1 MNTSLKDSRIN
12 KAVTL
17 FTSGQLNKCLSTTLK
32 LIKIYPTEPFL
43 FNLSGVVNA
52 SMRNYEKAI
61 QSYKKALLLNSGYIE
76 VYNNIGVAYKEWGK
90 SDIALKYLKE
100 AIRLNP
106 SYSEAYNNL
115 GNAQKDLS
123 QLDEAIDNYSKAIE
137 LNPSYVDAMCNKGIS
152 LALQEKYEKSL
163 ELYQNAMALSPENI
177 DTQFLYASLL
187 LTIGRSEDAKKNFIS
202 ILTKRPNHPD
212 ALNGL
217 GLSYLSLNEKL
228 QAKKSFLNVIRL
240 KSDHTEGLTNY
251 GFMLQAD
258 KEFKKSIE
266 IFKKICDIDP
276 YDLRA
281 LSNLGK
287 AYFDSGDLKRADLV
301 FRKGIAIDSNYL
313 PIQRHLVDLFIQERE
328 YEKAEKMVKEIMAF
342 HSESAPEHS
351 ALGSIFEKKGQLA
364 NARKHIDKALKI
376 DPAFSHARINL
387 ATLEQHHG
395 KNEEAKRIYESL
407 LIDDQE
413 NSDLRNNLANL
424 YLTEGRYGEG
434 WSNYEYRWKV
444 SPLVNAVWPIKG
456 MDIWNGEK
464 DKEVVLWREQG
475 IGDDILFLGL
485 TPEARD
491 RSKRLSVYVDPRLV
505 VLCRRSIEG
514 VEFFPYES
522 VIEDVMECHLPMGSL
537 PRLFRQTEDDFKK
550 TKKGYLKADPERV
563 SAIRTE
569 LGLEGKKVIGISW
582 KSIKSLNTL
591 KKSLTLL
598 EFGKIFEGLDVTLVN
613 LQYGDV
619 DQEIREFEEELGIK
633 IVQCD
638 SVDNRED
645 LDGLAALIEACDL
658 VVSTSN
664 VTIHL
669 AGALGK
675 DTWVLL
681 PYVSSFWWL
690 LNREDSIWYPS
701 LKIFRQ
707 KKFGEWKSALDLL
720 RNDICT
726 KYS

>member
-1 MNTSLKDSRIN
+1 MNNSLKDSRIN
-12 KAVTL
+12 KAVAL
-17 FTSGQLNKCLSTTLK
+17 FTSGKLKDCLTITLK

-52 SMRNYEKAI
+52 AMHNYQKAI
-61 QSYKKALLLNSGYIE
+61 QNYKKALSLNSGYIE

-90 SDIALKYLKE
+90 AEIALKYLNE

-123 QLDEAIDNYSKAIE
+123 QLDEAIDNYSKAID

-163 ELYQNAMALSPENI
+163 ELYKNAMALSPENLDI
-177 DTQFLYASLL
+177 KYYISDTYF
-187 LTIGRSEDAKKNFIS
+187 
-202 ILTKRPNHPD
+202 
-212 ALNGL
+212 
-217 GLSYLSLNEKL
+217 
-228 QAKKSFLNVIRL
+228 
-240 KSDHTEGLTNY
+240 
-251 GFMLQAD
+251 
-258 KEFKKSIE
+258 
-266 IFKKICDIDP
+266 
-276 YDLRA
+276 
-281 LSNLGK
+281 NLG
-287 AYFDSGDLKRADLV
+287 
-301 FRKGIAIDSNYL
+301 
-313 PIQRHLVDLFIQERE
+313 E
-328 YEKAEKMVKEIMAF
+328 YKKAESFVK
-342 HSESAPEHS
+342 SLKNDS
-351 ALGSIFEKKGQLA
+351 ALGSSFFNLIGRILQKTGSSLA
-364 NARKHIDKALKI
+364 LKYYKKALIGSAKDT
-376 DPAFSHARINL
+376 DPLNNIGTLLFDKKKLGFSIKFFRESIRLDSTNYR
-387 ATLEQHHG
+387 
-395 KNEEAKRIYESL
+395 AKL
-407 LIDDQE
+407 
-413 NSDLRNNLANL
+413 NLANSL
-424 YLTEGRYGEG
+424 LTIQNFKEG

-444 SPLVNAVWPIKG
+444 SPLVNAIWPIKG
-456 MDIWNGEK
+456 KDIWHGEK
-464 DKEVVLWREQG
+464 DKDVVLWREQG
-475 IGDDILFLGL
+475 IGDDIIFLGL

-491 RSKRLSVYVDPRLV
+491 RTKRLRVYVDTRLV
-505 VLCRRSIEG
+505 VLCERSIKG
-514 VEFFPYES
+514 VEFFPYKS

-537 PRLFRQTEDDFKK
+537 PSLFRQTEDDFKS

-598 EFGKIFEGLDVTLVN
+598 EFGKIFEGLDVTLIN

-619 DQEIREFEEELGIK
+619 DKEIREFEEETGIK
-633 IVQCD
+633 IVQCG

-645 LDGLAALIEACDL
+645 LDGLAAMIEVCDL

-675 DTWVLL
+675 NTWVLL
-681 PYVSSFWWL
+681 PFVSSFWWL
-690 LNREDSIWYPS
+690 LDRDDSVWYPS
-701 LKIFRQ
+701 LKIYRQ
-707 KKFGEWKSALDLL
+707 KKFGDWKLALGLL
-720 RNDICT
+720 RNDICI

>member
-1 MNTSLKDSRIN
+1 MIRNNPEVVNLIDLIKKGELSKAQKLCQRLLKKHKADQVLQNSLGIIYRKKERYTLAEHWARSALKTNNRFWAAHNNLARI
-12 KAVTL
+12 
-17 FTSGQLNKCLSTTLK
+17 FHDSGQVERA
-32 LIKIYPTEPFL
+32 IK
-43 FNLSGVVNA
+43 
-52 SMRNYEKAI
+52 
-61 QSYKKALLLNSGYIE
+61 
-76 VYNNIGVAYKEWGK
+76 
-90 SDIALKYLKE
+90 KYRW
-100 AIRLNP
+100 I
-106 SYSEAYNNL
+106 
-115 GNAQKDLS
+115 
-123 QLDEAIDNYSKAIE
+123 
-137 LNPSYVDAMCNKGIS
+137 
-152 LALQEKYEKSL
+152 
-163 ELYQNAMALSPENI
+163 
-177 DTQFLYASLL
+177 
-187 LTIGRSEDAKKNFIS
+187 
-202 ILTKRPNHPD
+202 
-212 ALNGL
+212 
-217 GLSYLSLNEKL
+217 
-228 QAKKSFLNVIRL
+228 
-240 KSDHTEGLTNY
+240 
-251 GFMLQAD
+251 
-258 KEFKKSIE
+258 
-266 IFKKICDIDP
+266 
-276 YDLRA
+276 
-281 LSNLGK
+281 
-287 AYFDSGDLKRADLV
+287 
-301 FRKGIAIDSNYL
+301 
-313 PIQRHLVDLFIQERE
+313 
-328 YEKAEKMVKEIMAF
+328 
-342 HSESAPEHS
+342 
-351 ALGSIFEKKGQLA
+351 
-364 NARKHIDKALKI
+364 
-376 DPAFSHARINL
+376 
-387 ATLEQHHG
+387 LEQHPSYHEG
-395 KNEEAKRIYESL
+395 RLNLAVALKSVGNYEESL
-407 LIDDQE
+407 SEYQ
-413 NSDLRNNLANL
+413 NLVIKKNTHISRFHL
-424 YLTEGRYGEG
+424 GLTLLSMGRYGEG

-514 VEFFPYES
+514 VEFFPYDS

-569 LGLEGKKVIGISW
+569 LGLDGKKVIGISW

-619 DQEIREFEEELGIK
+619 DQEIREFEEEIGIK

-681 PYVSSFWWL
+681 PYVTNFWWL
-690 LNREDSIWYPS
+690 RDREDSIWYPS

-707 KKFGEWKSALDLL
+707 KKFQDWDSIPGSFRSTLIKKFGVADEYIS
-720 RNDICT
+720 
-726 KYS
+726 